1 MSIVKN
7 PAQPSIT
14 NAITNVIAP
23 SNASL
28 GGGFFIRSSSVD
40 TGLISSYSYTVGSNS
55 PDGKNTFR
63 GYATGQY
70 INYGSTTAGSTFD
83 LGDGTTISMTT
94 VAVSSNGFATYEYIP
109 QSGTQTFTL
118 RLVRANST
126 SFPTFNDSNWFK
138 TLRIINN
145 TTSTTEDIARSSF
158 SSPSLSNDGT
168 DGMAIIQLNRTA
180 TTSTNDSITI
190 QLRSD

>member
-1 MSIVKN
+1 MFSSGI
-7 PAQPSIT
+7 
-14 NAITNVIAP
+14 IA
-23 SNASL
+23 AA
-28 GGGFFIRSSSVD
+28 GAGD
-40 TGLISSYSYTVGSNS
+40 AGLISEYSYTAGSTS

-70 INYGSTTAGSTFD
+70 ISYGSTTDTTFD
-83 LGDGTTISMTT
+83 LGDGTTISMSG
-94 VAVSSNGFATYEYIP
+94 VSVFSNGFATYEYIP
-109 QSGTQTFTL
+109 QSGAQTFTL
-118 RLVRANST
+118 RFIRANST

-158 SSPSLSNDGT
+158 SAPSITNDGT
-168 DGMAIIQLNRTA
+168 NAMATTQLNKTA
-180 TTSTNDSITI
+180 TTSNNDSITI

>member
-1 MSIVKN
+1 MSIIKN

-28 GGGFFIRSSSVD
+28 GGGFFMRSSSVD
-40 TGLISSYSYTVGSNS
+40 TGLISSYSYTVGSTS

-70 INYGSTTAGSTFD
+70 VSYGSTSDTTFD
-83 LGDGTTISMTT
+83 LADGTTISMTN
-94 VAVSSNGFATYEYIP
+94 VAVYSNGFATYEYIP
-109 QSGTQTFTL
+109 QSGAQTFTL
-118 RLVRANST
+118 RLIRANST

-158 SSPSLSNDGT
+158 SAHSITNDGR
-168 DGMAIIQLNRTA
+168 DAMATTQLNRTA

>member
-14 NAITNVIAP
+14 NPITNIIAP

-28 GGGFFIRSSSVD
+28 GGGFFMRSPSVD
-40 TGLISSYSYTVGSNS
+40 TGLISSYSYIVGFNS
-55 PDGKNTFR
+55 PDGKNVFR

-70 INYGSTTAGSTFD
+70 VTFGMTSDSTFD
-83 LGDGTTISMTT
+83 LGDGTTISMSG
-94 VAVSSNGFATYEYIP
+94 VSVYSNGFATYEYLP
-109 QSGTQTFTL
+109 QSSAQSFV
-118 RLVRANST
+118 VRFIIANAT
-126 SFPTFNDSNWFK
+126 SFPTFNDANWFK

-145 TTSTTEDIARSSF
+145 TKNTTEDIARTSF
-158 SSPSLSNDGT
+158 TSPSPASDGT
-168 DGMAIIQLNRTA
+168 NVMSTITTFRTA
-180 TTSTNDSITI
+180 TSTPGNSITI